1 MPYVFL
7 SDQQVDP
14 VEPVRSA
21 GSVGWNISSTG
32 LDFDDFFFSVVYFVF
47 PVAFYFTI
55 VAKEAV
61 HVDDDGKLVVFI
73 TALLV
78 TPALQTLLPG
88 HVPCV
93 THRLTQWSPCG
104 LQGRSVGLPCAAD
117 VAPAASRSMAP

>member
-1 MPYVFL
+1 MLEKTAVKEDKDGNVILIVVLYALADAKAAAHEDKDEFVL
-7 SDQQVDP
+7 
-14 VEPVRSA
+14 
-21 GSVGWNISSTG
+21 ISG
-32 LDFDDFFFSVVYFVF
+32 
-47 PVAFYFTI
+47 
-55 VAKEAV
+55 
-61 HVDDDGKLVVFI
+61 GKLVVFI